1 MSKQLEMRQ
10 KREKMLHQIKEFRLL
25 DDDFMTKC
33 FENNREA
40 TELVLRIILNNPDIR
55 VMSVQTQ
62 YNMKNIK
69 GRSLRLDIYATD
81 SEGKKYNIC
90 K

>member
-1 MSKQLEMRQ
+1 MSKQLEMQQ

-40 TELVLRIILNNPDIR
+40 TELVLRIYCRR
-55 VMSVQTQ
+55 VM
-62 YNMKNIK
+62 KLI
-69 GRSLRLDIYATD
+69 IYP
-81 SEGKKYNIC
+81 KPM
-90 K
+90 